1 MLQSVAI
8 ILLYAATA
16 RAQVK
21 IPDENPIVRID
32 LNATAD
38 LEPDSSATIINVD
51 DAVDGTL
58 EATAWSLI
66 PINTCTREFPTPETN
81 SIVAVNVDVLYSFGV
96 LDLSEA
102 DVLLGVPEFD
112 DCYWSYLIWDF
123 YGNAIAEIS
132 NVNGNTAGTYRLK
145 RGAVSEVGLANGNLI
160 SISTAYASVAIRIGI
175 NSNTTEELDRLH
187 SLQDASTVGTTDLS
201 AETTVPSFARLITPN
216 ITIP

>member
-38 LEPDSSATIINVD
+38 LEPDSSATINVD

-66 PINTCTREFPTPETN
+66 VRHNKPLTC
-81 SIVAVNVDVLYSFGV
+81 G
-96 LDLSEA
+96 LS
-102 DVLLGVPEFD
+102 
-112 DCYWSYLIWDF
+112 
-123 YGNAIAEIS
+123 
-132 NVNGNTAGTYRLK
+132 
-145 RGAVSEVGLANGNLI
+145 
-160 SISTAYASVAIRIGI
+160 
-175 NSNTTEELDRLH
+175 
-187 SLQDASTVGTTDLS
+187 
-201 AETTVPSFARLITPN
+201 
-216 ITIP
+216 